1 MTAPAARVPDMLWYG
16 WGVPDRQIQ
25 LPERVTALL
34 GQALGVVPSP
44 HRAEPDLR
52 LPPSALPAGAAGALA
67 AAVGAG
73 NVDTDSG
80 ARLLRSGG
88 KSTIDL
94 LRRRRDHPDL
104 AAPDAVVLPADHA
117 EVLAVLAVCARHG
130 VAVVPFGGGTSVV
143 GGVEP
148 ARGRFAA
155 VIALDLRRLDRLL
168 AVDPESATATLQPGL
183 KAPEAENLL
192 AGHGLTLGHYPQSFE
207 HASIGGFAATRSS
220 GQSSAGYGRFDDLV
234 VALRV
239 ATPAGELTLGRAP
252 ASAAGPDLR
261 QLFLGSE
268 GAFGVITEV
277 TVRVRPIPPTRL
289 DEAWWFPDFRTG
301 AAALRQLA
309 QADALP
315 TIARLSDETETAINA
330 ALANP
335 PAPPAPAVPDDA
347 AVPDDVAVP
356 AVPNAPAVPAVP
368 ADAAVPAG
376 SSGSA
381 APTVPAGTASAN
393 PPAPAGTATQSG
405 GALAIT
411 GYEGTAPAVAARR
424 AAATELLTRA
434 GGTPLGERG
443 AAGWRSGRF
452 AAPYLRDGLLDAGA
466 LVETLETATSW
477 SALPALYAAVRA
489 ALTGSLGSPLVLC
502 HISHLYPT
510 GASLYFTVVA
520 AAAADPIAQWQ
531 AAKHAAS
538 EAITGQGATITHH
551 HAVGTDHRGWMTA
564 EIGELGVA
572 VLRAVKATL
581 DPVGILNPGKLL
593 PPEG

>member
-1 MTAPAARVPDMLWYG
+1 MLWYG

-52 LPPSALPAGAAGALA
+52 LPPSALPADAADALA
-67 AAVGAG
+67 GAVGAG
-73 NVDTDSG
+73 NVDTGSA

-94 LRRRRDHPDL
+94 LRRRRDHPEL

-117 EVLAVLAVCARHG
+117 EVLAVLAACARHG

-277 TVRVRPIPPTRL
+277 TVRVRPIPSTRL
-289 DEAWWFPDFRTG
+289 DDAWWFPDFRTG

-309 QADALP
+309 QADTLP

-330 ALANP
+330 ALADP
-335 PAPPAPAVPDDA
+335 PDGTVAP
-347 AVPDDVAVP
+347 
-356 AVPNAPAVPAVP
+356 
-368 ADAAVPAG
+368 
-376 SSGSA
+376 
-381 APTVPAGTASAN
+381 
-393 PPAPAGTATQSG
+393 SG
-405 GALAIT
+405 GTLAIT
-411 GYEGTAPAVAARR
+411 GYEGTAAAVAARR
-424 AAATELLTRA
+424 AAATEILTRA

-443 AAGWRSGRF
+443 AAGWRAGRF

-502 HISHLYPT
+502 HISHVYPT
-510 GASLYFTVVA
+510 GASLYFTVLA
-520 AAAADPIAQWQ
+520 AAAGDPIAQWQ

-564 EIGELGVA
+564 EIGDLGVA

-593 PPEG
+593 PPER